1 MADEKVENAA
11 ATASVDHTLQG
22 HDPEKAPETI
32 KDQTDVPQDGYLTGA
47 KLALAFIGMILSLLL
62 VALDQTIVATALPQI
77 ASYFDA
83 LCRAP
88 ASLWFV
94 PITLPAKQL
103 LIVAPTKWIYVAA
116 VLYVSPRQ
124 MLLLPI

>member
-1 MADEKVENAA
+1 MADEKVQNATED
-11 ATASVDHTLQG
+11 ATASVDRTLEG
-22 HDPEKAPETI
+22 DPEKGPETV
-32 KDQTDVPQDGYLTGA
+32 KDQTDAPQDGYLTGA

-83 LCRAP
+83 LSQVSWIVSAYFLTQ
-88 ASLWFV
+88 AGL
-94 PITLPAKQL
+94 LLLYGQL

-116 VLYVSPRQ
+116 VLCVSP
-124 MLLLPI
+124 